1 MQRRVLSEFSQV
13 VLFEVQEG
21 LSFGLKKELHDPKAG
36 VEPVAT
42 WPLLSA
48 EGRHGRRVDC
58 LPQDVPPG
66 SGILTQGVL
75 EGFLED
81 PQVFALTLSAESAVL
96 ALFMRGRRF

>member
-1 MQRRVLSEFSQV
+1 M

-21 LSFGLKKELHDPKAG
+21 LSFGLKKGLHDPKAG
-36 VEPVAT
+36 IEPVAT
-42 WPLLSA
+42 WPLLSS
-48 EGRHGRRVDC
+48 EGRRGRRVDG

-81 PQVFALTLSAESAVL
+81 PQVFALTLRVGSLGIVYAGTMFLVSL
-96 ALFMRGRRF
+96 AAA

>member
-1 MQRRVLSEFSQV
+1 M

-21 LSFGLKKELHDPKAG
+21 LSFGLKKGLHDPKAG
-36 VEPVAT
+36 VELVAT

-48 EGRHGRRVDC
+48 EGRHGRRLDG

-75 EGFLED
+75 EEY
-81 PQVFALTLSAESAVL
+81 PQVFSLTLRVKRPGSVYAWTTFLVSLPAV
-96 ALFMRGRRF
+96 

>member
-1 MQRRVLSEFSQV
+1 M

-21 LSFGLKKELHDPKAG
+21 LSFGLKNGLHEPKAG

-48 EGRHGRRVDC
+48 EGRHGRRVDG
-58 LPQDVPPG
+58 LPQDVPAG

-75 EGFLED
+75 EGFLEG
-81 PQVFALTLSAESAVL
+81 P
-96 ALFMRGRRF
+96 

>member
-1 MQRRVLSEFSQV
+1 M

-21 LSFGLKKELHDPKAG
+21 LSFGLKKGLHEPKAG

-48 EGRHGRRVDC
+48 EGRHGRRVDG

-66 SGILTQGVL
+66 SGILTQGSSRA
-75 EGFLED
+75 FSR
-81 PQVFALTLSAESAVL
+81 ALRYL
-96 ALFMRGRRF
+96 R

>member
-1 MQRRVLSEFSQV
+1 VQRRVSEFSQV
-13 VLFEVQEG
+13 LLFEVQEG
-21 LSFGLKKELHDPKAG
+21 LSFGLKKGLKNRKAG

-48 EGRHGRRVDC
+48 EGRHGRRVDGF
-58 LPQDVPPG
+58 PQDVPPG

-81 PQVFALTLSAESAVL
+81 TQVFALTLRVSSPGEREL
-96 ALFMRGRRF
+96 